1 MTIPTPGCRVSTNA
15 EQGRPTGRRR
25 EEPAMHQSVRE
36 AFMPFSKPLEGR
48 LDFMYLDVK
57 GLVSTGVGN
66 LLDADDPSAFGSNP
80 NPLPDIFTLDWFD
93 KDTGVLA
100 DRAEIEEEYRKVKFS
115 GTSLA
120 TTDQKGAVTRLRT
133 SQQAI
138 DALVT
143 RKLDSFENSLR
154 GRDMFAGYDGWPA
167 DGQLGLLSMAWAMGP
182 LFRFPKFQAAAASGD
197 WLTMAQECRMTEAG
211 NPGIIPRNVRNGL
224 LFTLAGWVTT
234 LPDGDHGRLVFDPVR
249 RLDDWMRSGDHPVPL
264 NLTIGLQKALET
276 LGFDPKGLD
285 GIIGKGTRAAL
296 TAFQASLALTQT
308 PGVSSVTDVPQ
319 ETMVALRA
327 GLDARGVA
335 CFP

>member
-1 MTIPTPGCRVSTNA
+1 
-15 EQGRPTGRRR
+15 
-25 EEPAMHQSVRE
+25 MHQSVRD

-66 LLDADDPSAFGSNP
+66 LLDADNPSAPSSNP
-80 NPLPDIFTLDWFD
+80 TPLPDIFTLDWFD
-93 KDTGVLA
+93 KDTRVPA

-115 GTSLA
+115 GTALA
-120 TTDQKGAVTRLRT
+120 TTDQKVAVTRLRI

-154 GRDMFAGYDGWPA
+154 GREMFAGYDGWPA

-182 LFRFPKFQAAAASGD
+182 LFRFPKFQAAATSGD

-211 NPGIIPRNVRNGL
+211 NPGVIPRNVRNGL

-234 LPDGDHGRLVFDPVR
+234 LSDGDFGRLVFDPMR
-249 RLDDWMRSGDHPVPL
+249 RLDDGMRSGDHPVPL
-264 NLTIGLQKALET
+264 NLTIGLQTALET
-276 LGFDPKGLD
+276 LGSDPKGLD
-285 GIIGKGTRAAL
+285 GIVGKGTRAAL
-296 TAFQASLALTQT
+296 TQFQAAQGLTQT
-308 PGVSSVTDVPQ
+308 AGVSDITDVPQ
-319 ETMVALRA
+319 ETVIALRA
-327 GLDARGVA
+327 GLEARGVA